1 MMKRFF
7 LNEKIII
14 FVILLNSI
22 LIFIEGFSQMEIYSS
37 FFNNLNFLFLF
48 IYVLELFFKVR
59 EVGFKNY
66 IKSGLNRLDFILVLI
81 SLPEVFTLISNV
93 SVTDLSFLF
102 TLRTIRLVRIIRLF
116 RVVAIFENSKHLF
129 RGVQRALKSSYL
141 IIFIFVII
149 NFIFALLSHN
159 LFQNVT
165 PEHFGDPLKSF
176 YSIFKIFTIEGWYEI
191 PDMVTENIT
200 SPLKIWAVRI
210 YFIFVLFIGGIFGL
224 SIINSVFVEGVINN
238 EKEEDDENNKLD
250 EIISRLNSIEK
261 KINK

>member
-37 FFNNLNFLFLF
+37 LFNNLNFIFLF
-48 IYVLELFFKVR
+48 IYVVELFFKVR
-59 EVGFKNY
+59 ENGFKNY
-66 IKSGLNRLDFILVLI
+66 IKGGLNRLDFLLVLI

-210 YFIFVLFIGGIFGL
+210 YFIFVLFFIF
-224 SIINSVFVEGVINN
+224 I
-238 EKEEDDENNKLD
+238 
-250 EIISRLNSIEK
+250 
-261 KINK
+261 